1 MDDFSAFELRTAKQ
15 ARLAVVDDDFRGE
28 VSGDEFGGV
37 GFLLSILPK
46 KDMTDCLAAVVV
58 VVDDVCCCL
67 AAVAPDS
74 DVECSNFLPPDSSS
88 SFNLL

>member
-1 MDDFSAFELRTAKQ
+1 VDDFSAFELRTAKQ

-58 VVDDVCCCL
+58 VVEDVCWCF
-67 AAVAPDS
+67 ASVAPHTE
-74 DVECSNFLPPDSSS
+74 V
-88 SFNLL
+88 